1 MSPQKKR
8 CTGTNAD
15 ASSAKKV
22 HVSNPSNAA
31 CRVGSNKGGYW
42 IFNDKSRSLLC
53 HPFGLPLATACHRLR
68 SLVNDYP
75 ENIATNTRGNQI
87 LSQVYTEGMDETE
100 LTSRLTTSIEKTFG
114 GDFSAMHQTKV
125 IDESDPSKSFGRLDL
140 VFHDMGYTHNN
151 KTKLK
156 NTNEAVRIGGKN
168 STKGS
173 STST

>member
-1 MSPQKKR
+1 M
-8 CTGTNAD
+8 
-15 ASSAKKV
+15 
-22 HVSNPSNAA
+22 
-31 CRVGSNKGGYW
+31 
-42 IFNDKSRSLLC
+42 
-53 HPFGLPLATACHRLR
+53 
-68 SLVNDYP
+68 NDYP

-173 STST
+173 SY